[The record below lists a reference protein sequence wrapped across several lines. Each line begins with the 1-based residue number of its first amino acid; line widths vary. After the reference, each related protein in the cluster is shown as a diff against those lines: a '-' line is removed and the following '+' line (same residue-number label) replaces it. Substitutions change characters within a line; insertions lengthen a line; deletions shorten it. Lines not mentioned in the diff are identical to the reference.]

1 MSLFRLMHYAIYHED
16 EPEKTYSWCYRDTTD
31 AKDVGIEGNF
41 VTSTATHEYEA
52 DDNDSHANSQ
62 QYVIYL
68 IKCEFIHYFNLLR
81 YLITLFI

>member
-1 MSLFRLMHYAIYHED
+1 MLLFRFVHYAVYHKD
-16 EPEKTYSWCYRDTTD
+16 KPEEAYCWGYLDTTD